1 LKKELCQALNFQ
13 NNNALNEALTLYQE
27 QLHFEHSSW
36 EWMFIYGN
44 MANIFFTN
52 NEIPQ
57 AIEWYQK
64 ALYYE
69 NKNQKI
75 LFNLGVAYLKN
86 ESFDEA
92 KTYFLELIAINP
104 RHYTGFLNLAIC
116 YKNLKEYQ
124 TAFDTFSK
132 ALCLNAH
139 DMDLYYNLG
148 NLYLTVENFSYA
160 LKNYLYVLKHDKK
173 YVKALYS
180 AGLCYH
186 KILKNKLAIRYF
198 DHALSLEPFYY
209 DCLFAKSLALLQLGD
224 YAHGWELYHYRFE
237 AKNSLKKA
245 KYNVPLLQNH
255 DVKNKIILVQGEQ
268 GYGDTIQFSRF
279 LNAFQEAKKV
289 YFAVREPLKE
299 LMQNS
304 FQQCVVCTHED
315 ILDDVEYF
323 VSLMDLPR
331 IFKHKDMFATTTF
344 PYLVSSPCNTIS
356 LNKTKMSVGFCW
368 EGNVEH
374 SNNHN
379 RSIPLSYFID
389 LIQEHK
395 NIIFYSLQKY
405 TQEKLPIMDNL
416 VDLSSVITDFTIT
429 ASCVE
434 KLDYIVSI
442 DSALIHLSGALNKKS
457 FLLLPKYCE
466 FRWGEKGKNNWY
478 ESVTTIRQNRQG
490 NWDNVFLELRN
501 NFLTF

>member
-1 LKKELCQALNFQ
+1 MKKELQQALCFQ
-13 NNNALNEALTLYQE
+13 NNNNFKEALLLYEE
-27 QLHFEHSSW
+27 QLFFEHSAN
-36 EWMFIYGN
+36 EWLFIYGN
-44 MANIFFTN
+44 MANIYFHN
-52 NEIPQ
+52 NQVIM
-57 AIEWYQK
+57 AIEWYKK
-64 ALYYE
+64 ALYYD

-92 KTYFLELIAINP
+92 KNFFLQVIVINSH
-104 RHYTGFLNLAIC
+104 HYTALLNLAIC

-124 TAFDTFSK
+124 TSFDTFSK
-132 ALCLNAH
+132 AMCLNAD

-148 NLYLTVENFSYA
+148 NLYLTVENFPYA
-160 LKNYLYVLKHDKK
+160 LKNYLYVLKHDNK

-198 DHALSLEPFYY
+198 DKALSLEPLYY

-224 YAHGWELYHYRFE
+224 YTNGWELYHYRFE

-245 KYNVPLLQNH
+245 KYKVPLLQNH

-279 LNAFQEAKKV
+279 LNCFQEAKKV

-299 LMQNS
+299 LMQSS

-331 IFKHKDMFATTTF
+331 IFKHKDIFSMTTF
-344 PYLVSSPCNTIS
+344 PYLVSNQRNTIPM
-356 LNKTKMSVGFCW
+356 NRTKISVGFCW
-368 EGNVEH
+368 EGNIEH

-395 NIIFYSLQKY
+395 NIIFYSLQKH
-405 TQEKLPIMDNL
+405 THEELPLMDNL
-416 VDLSSVITDFTIT
+416 VDLSPFITDFTIT

-466 FRWGEKGKNNWY
+466 FRWGQKGKNNWY
-478 ESVTTIRQNRQG
+478 KSVTTIQQNRQG
-490 NWDNVFLELRN
+490 NWANVFSKLRN
-501 NFLTF
+501 NFLNF